1 MKIMKFIYG
10 AVCVALAGG
19 LLTACTNDEDVVM
32 KNDGT
37 KMSMT
42 FTAGSVQT
50 RTALGDD
57 GKAVNWVNGDA
68 IAIFD
73 GTETNEFT
81 TQDAGDMATFT
92 GTAHQADT
100 YTALYARHEY

>member
-10 AVCVALAGG
+10 VVCVALAGG

-42 FTAGSVQT
+42 FTAGSV
-50 RTALGDD
+50 
-57 GKAVNWVNGDA
+57 
-68 IAIFD
+68 
-73 GTETNEFT
+73 
-81 TQDAGDMATFT
+81 
-92 GTAHQADT
+92 
-100 YTALYARHEY
+100 LYER